1 MRSFQPQSRHVFV
14 DAFLVSML
22 SALLVPSVQAACWDE
37 AAKRYA
43 VNRDI
48 LRSISYVESKFNATA
63 INDKNNNG
71 SVDVCHMQINS
82 VHLKTLTQQ
91 NISQQTLLDK
101 PCVCTEFGAWVL
113 AHCTN
118 KFGQTW
124 EAVGCCNAGMHP
136 NRRSLRARY
145 AKKVHAAYT
154 KLTTH

>member
-1 MRSFQPQSRHVFV
+1 MPQYQPGRVLF
-14 DAFLVSML
+14 DALLISML
-22 SALLVPSVQAACWDE
+22 TTCICSSVQAACWDE